1 MEKREEYLSRENFE
15 RLSSTMEES
24 VPSLQHRSSS
34 SPSNKNETSGSS
46 FFEVSTPS
54 LFLRIKENSSTLST
68 HALHVAEQIID
79 INTRNSSISSSQ
91 SARYLE
97 IMRDKNFQCPEK
109 KSLKLSTEKYLTHP
123 INIEGDNSNVAMI
136 GSNKSSDT
144 LFNAKSGTAKIIASN
159 QSKQEKNCINSKGE
173 IIKTNAENT
182 GNKAKLKSRAAI
194 LISHDSHDETSVIE
208 KGKHN
213 SNSNAVGEYYLESNC
228 KLCSPDETKYH
239 KALTEINY
247 VSDESLS
254 QPPQMNPQNYI
265 DDNIIFQLTNIVSSN
280 ASSTSNSS
288 SDEQGSD
295 SKVTLSESEYS
306 PTYLPVTLPKSSS
319 KLPKNLLRQARIQR
333 SERISNNLIEQK
345 CNRFD
350 DNEIVFDSEVYTEN
364 DNNSS
369 GSSIKSNNSTCGPTG
384 AYRTRLR
391 LKRRE
396 RQTRNRNEIVTLI
409 SSKEP
414 SPDCSENG
422 NHNTKSE
429 SKSDFSVNIT
439 RNSFRRRPLRKR
451 RKALGTER
459 RTRDRNEIVTLT
471 SSKESSPDCSEN
483 GNHNQKSESESDY
496 SVHIPRKSFRRRP
509 LRKRRKV
516 LGTERRTRDR
526 NEIVTLISSKE
537 SSPDCSE
544 NGNHNQKSESE
555 SDYSV
560 HIPRKSF
567 RRRPLRKRRKAL
579 RTERRTRDRNEI
591 VTLISSKE
599 SSPDCSENG
608 NHNEKSESESDH
620 SVTITRKSFRRR
632 PLRKRRT
639 VLNTCSR
646 FLFTNSNSDSSEVG
660 NISTDNDE
668 NITENYTK
676 PINMKELRIV
686 LVDKLK
692 TANDFKTNL
701 IKPDMN
707 RMKPDQ
713 PVRRNKRKK
722 RNKSEYI
729 IASSSDSGLGKQ
741 LETIQKPLVIS
752 TDSDET
758 ITENYAQPINLKEVI
773 IVLEGKLKTAVDFKT
788 NSIKPDLS
796 RMESD
801 QPVKKTKS
809 KKINKCKHLITSRSD
824 SYPKKQLE
832 TIQKSLIT
840 STESD
845 ETTKG
850 SYTHPIN
857 LKQIRIVLED
867 QLKTAFDFKTILIKR
882 DISNMA
888 YFRTLNEN
896 VTYKYETYTEKI
908 ISQNEIEIMISD
920 EKISYE

>member
-24 VPSLQHRSSS
+24 VPSLQNRSSS

-97 IMRDKNFQCPEK
+97 IMRDKNFQCPGK
-109 KSLKLSTEKYLTHP
+109 KSLKLSTEKDLTHP

-173 IIKTNAENT
+173 IIKTNTENT
-182 GNKAKLKSRAAI
+182 GNEAKLKSRAAI

-254 QPPQMNPQNYI
+254 QPPQMNPQNFI

-288 SDEQGSD
+288 TDEQGGD

-319 KLPKNLLRQARIQR
+319 KLPKNLLRQAGIQR

-369 GSSIKSNNSTCGPTG
+369 GSSIKSNNSICGPTG

-544 NGNHNQKSESE
+544 NGDHNQKSESE

-729 IASSSDSGLGKQ
+729 IARSSDSGLGKQ
-741 LETIQKPLVIS
+741 LETIQKPLVVS

-773 IVLEGKLKTAVDFKT
+773 IVLEDKLKTAVDFKT

-867 QLKTAFDFKTILIKR
+867 QLKTAFDFKTILIKP

>member
-1 MEKREEYLSRENFE
+1 M
-15 RLSSTMEES
+15 
-24 VPSLQHRSSS
+24 
-34 SPSNKNETSGSS
+34 
-46 FFEVSTPS
+46 
-54 LFLRIKENSSTLST
+54 
-68 HALHVAEQIID
+68 
-79 INTRNSSISSSQ
+79 
-91 SARYLE
+91 
-97 IMRDKNFQCPEK
+97 
-109 KSLKLSTEKYLTHP
+109 
-123 INIEGDNSNVAMI
+123 
-136 GSNKSSDT
+136 
-144 LFNAKSGTAKIIASN
+144 
-159 QSKQEKNCINSKGE
+159 
-173 IIKTNAENT
+173 
-182 GNKAKLKSRAAI
+182 
-194 LISHDSHDETSVIE
+194 
-208 KGKHN
+208 
-213 SNSNAVGEYYLESNC
+213 
-228 KLCSPDETKYH
+228 
-239 KALTEINY
+239 
-247 VSDESLS
+247 
-254 QPPQMNPQNYI
+254 
-265 DDNIIFQLTNIVSSN
+265 
-280 ASSTSNSS
+280 
-288 SDEQGSD
+288 
-295 SKVTLSESEYS
+295 
-306 PTYLPVTLPKSSS
+306 
-319 KLPKNLLRQARIQR
+319 
-333 SERISNNLIEQK
+333 
-345 CNRFD
+345 
-350 DNEIVFDSEVYTEN
+350 
-364 DNNSS
+364 
-369 GSSIKSNNSTCGPTG
+369 
-384 AYRTRLR
+384 
-391 LKRRE
+391 
-396 RQTRNRNEIVTLI
+396 TLI
-409 SSKEP
+409 
-414 SPDCSENG
+414 
-422 NHNTKSE
+422 
-429 SKSDFSVNIT
+429 
-439 RNSFRRRPLRKR
+439 
-451 RKALGTER
+451 
-459 RTRDRNEIVTLT
+459 

-555 SDYSV
+555 SDNSV

-920 EKISYE
+920 EKISYEWNETVYGKVTKISYIAGL